1 MYTHFLFY
9 VVNELNQIV
18 KIPSE
23 IMHTLNMDNASERQ
37 KNLLTQKMYVDSA
50 QNTNILKCNH
60 IYFTGAHASR

>member
-1 MYTHFLFY
+1 
-9 VVNELNQIV
+9 
-18 KIPSE
+18 
-23 IMHTLNMDNASERQ
+23 MDNASERQ